1 MAADILLSIFFIAR
15 RDDLIINGVLRI
27 TLSVSEGM
35 GFRRNRP
42 LADAQG
48 YSPPRNATNG
58 YRLRLAALRGS
69 PTMRLLAVPFLALL
83 LGSGYKI
90 VHTYPHDREAF
101 TQGLLYYD
109 GFLYEAT
116 GIAG

>member
-27 TLSVSEGM
+27 TLSVSEGT

-48 YSPPRNATNG
+48 YSPLRNATNG
-58 YRLRLAALRGS
+58 LRLGAIRGANLGFS
-69 PTMRLLAVPFLALL
+69 RVSGGLL
-83 LGSGYKI
+83 LVSEIPALQHKIHFSGRTRSRLERPLHGRK
-90 VHTYPHDREAF
+90 PHPVP
-101 TQGLLYYD
+101 
-109 GFLYEAT
+109 
-116 GIAG
+116 